1 MEDIYTWSNDMYP
14 LVKKSFDE
22 RYKQRINYISEVAG
36 IVSRKDTSYKLDSL
50 GGYGL
55 LSDYNGT
62 LCRFVRHRRFY
73 GGYNSEGTRT
83 CNARFI

>member
-22 RYKQRINYISEVAG
+22 RYAQRINYIGEVAG
-36 IVSRKDTSYKLDSL
+36 IVTQGETSYKLDSL

-62 LCRFVRHRRFY
+62 LSVS
-73 GGYNSEGTRT
+73 GGYPPDESYVPTSAT
-83 CNARFI
+83 L